1 MALDRLENGAMLMAD
16 SEMRRMVAD
25 LPSPEFETT
34 AFTSPPPLTDATVA
48 LVTTA
53 GLMRLGEEWV
63 PQEGQAGYKVFG
75 RDERDLVVGHQS
87 MNFDR
92 TGIAADR
99 NVAYPI
105 DRLDELTAGGVIGA
119 VAPQHLSF
127 TGPIMDLT
135 TVVIDTGPAAAALL
149 RGDGVDVVLLTPV

>member
-1 MALDRLENGAMLMAD
+1 MAD
-16 SEMRRMVAD
+16 AEMRQAVVD
-25 LPSPEFETT
+25 VPVPEFETS
-34 AFTSPPPLTDATVA
+34 AFTSPPALSEATVA

-53 GLMRLGEEWV
+53 GLMRPGEEWV
-63 PQEGQAGYKVFG
+63 PQEGDTGFKVFA

-87 MNFDR
+87 TNFDR

-105 DRLDELTAGGVIGA
+105 DRLEELAVEGVIGG
-119 VAPQHLSF
+119 VAPRHLSF
-127 TGPIMDLT
+127 TGPVMDLT
-135 TVVIDTGPAAAALL
+135 TLVIDSGPAAGALL

>member
-1 MALDRLENGAMLMAD
+1 MAMAD
-16 SEMRRMVAD
+16 SAMRQIVAD
-25 LPSPEFETT
+25 LPAPEFDTL
-34 AFTSPPPLTDATVA
+34 AFTVPPPLREATVA
-48 LVTTA
+48 VVTTA
-53 GLMRLGEEWV
+53 GLMRHGEDWQ
-63 PQEGQAGYKVFG
+63 PQADNTGFKVFG

-105 DRLDELTAGGVIGA
+105 DRLDELEAVGVIGA
-119 VAPQHLSF
+119 VAPRHLSF

-135 TVVIDTGPAAAALL
+135 TLVIDSGPAAGALL
-149 RGDGVDVVLLTPV
+149 RRDGVDVVLLTPV

>member
-1 MALDRLENGAMLMAD
+1 MAD
-16 SEMRRMVAD
+16 AEMRQAVAD
-25 LPSPEFETT
+25 LPVPEFETT
-34 AFTSPPPLTDATVA
+34 AFTSPPPLSEATVA

-53 GLMRLGEEWV
+53 GLMRPGEEWV
-63 PQEGQAGYKVFG
+63 PQEGDSGFKVFE

-87 MNFDR
+87 TNFDR

-105 DRLDELTAGGVIGA
+105 DRLEELAVEGVIGA
-119 VAPQHLSF
+119 VAPRHLSF
-127 TGPIMDLT
+127 TGPVMDLT
-135 TVVIDTGPAAAALL
+135 TLVIDSGPAAGALL

>member
-1 MALDRLENGAMLMAD
+1 MAD
-16 SEMRRMVAD
+16 REMRQVVAD
-25 LPSPEFETT
+25 LPAPEFDTPAYT
-34 AFTSPPPLTDATVA
+34 LPPPLSEATVA

-53 GLMRLGEEWV
+53 GLMRHGEDWQ
-63 PQEGQAGYKVFG
+63 PQEGNTGFKVFG

-105 DRLDELTAGGVIGA
+105 DRLEELANEAIIGA
-119 VAPQHLSF
+119 VAPRHLSF

-135 TVVIDTGPAAAALL
+135 TLVIDSGPAAGALL
-149 RGDGVDVVLLTPV
+149 RHDGVDVVLLTPV

>member
-1 MALDRLENGAMLMAD
+1 MAD
-16 SEMRRMVAD
+16 AEMRQMVAG
-25 LPSPEFETT
+25 LPSPEFETP
-34 AFTSPPPLTDATVA
+34 AFTSAPPLSDATVA

-53 GLMRLGEEWV
+53 GLMRPGDEWL
-63 PQEGQAGYKVFG
+63 PQEGHTGFKVFE

-87 MNFDR
+87 TNFDR
-92 TGIAADR
+92 TGIAADL

-105 DRLDELTAGGVIGA
+105 DRLEELAADGVIGA
-119 VAPQHLSF
+119 VAPRHLSF

-135 TVVIDTGPAAAALL
+135 TLVVDTGPAAGALL

>member
-1 MALDRLENGAMLMAD
+1 MAD
-16 SEMRRMVAD
+16 AEMRQAVAD
-25 LPSPEFETT
+25 LPVPEFETT
-34 AFTSPPPLTDATVA
+34 AFTSPPPLSEATVA

-53 GLMRLGEEWV
+53 GLMRPGEEWV
-63 PQEGQAGYKVFG
+63 PQEGDSGFKVFE

-87 MNFDR
+87 TNFDH

-105 DRLDELTAGGVIGA
+105 DRLEELAVEGVIGA
-119 VAPQHLSF
+119 VAPRHLSF
-127 TGPIMDLT
+127 TGPVMDLT
-135 TVVIDTGPAAAALL
+135 TLVIDSGPAAGALL

>member
-1 MALDRLENGAMLMAD
+1 MAD
-16 SEMRRMVAD
+16 ADMRQMVAD
-25 LPSPEFETT
+25 LPVPEFETA
-34 AFTSPPPLTDATVA
+34 AFTSPPPLDESTVA

-53 GLMRLGEEWV
+53 GLMRPGEEWH
-63 PQEGQAGYKVFG
+63 PQEGHTGFNVFG

-92 TGIAADR
+92 TGIAADY

-105 DRLDELTAGGVIGA
+105 DRLEELAAEGVIGA
-119 VAPQHLSF
+119 VGPRHLSF
-127 TGPIMDLT
+127 TGPIMDLS
-135 TVVIDTGPAAAALL
+135 TVVVDSGPAAGALL